1 MAKKQQTIEE
11 KLQAALVPV
20 EEQPY
25 KVPENWCWVRL
36 GRLANVKGG
45 KRVPK
50 GNSLVDEK
58 TNHPYIRV
66 TDFQDMGIDVS
77 AIKYIDDVVFEKIK
91 NYTIART
98 DIYISIAG
106 SIGKVGIIPEFLDG
120 ANLTENAAKIT
131 NINGVTQKMLLWY
144 LTCNNA
150 QNQMIGATISTTQ
163 PKLALFRI
171 ENISVPLPPC
181 NEQYR
186 IVARIES
193 LFAKLDEAKEKIQ
206 EVLDGADLRRA
217 AILHQAF
224 TGKLTEKWRRENGVS
239 DGSWDKVPLGN
250 VIELLS
256 GQDFKPTDYNDAKKG
271 IPYITGASNFDD
283 GVIINRWT
291 EKPTVIAKRDDILLV
306 CKGSGY
312 GKTIIADFEQAH
324 IARQIMALRV
334 KEGIINK
341 YVLYFLMDKYDEI
354 RNSGQGLIPGISRK
368 VVLGMNIFKISMPE
382 QQEIV
387 RLLDNLLS
395 REQSTVTA
403 CEEALTTIDTLKKSI
418 LARAFRGEL
427 GTNDHSEASAKE
439 LLQEILAS

>member
-25 KVPENWCWVRL
+25 KVPENWCWCNLKSFSEIRTGKKDANYGTENGKYL
-36 GRLANVKGG
+36 FFTCASEPIRCDGYSFEGKSILLAGNGDIGNISLYDG
-45 KRVPK
+45 KFEAYQRTYVLSIVE
-50 GNSLVDEK
+50 SLSTEYVYYYFKYKWVDYNNDK
-58 TNHPYIRV
+58 MYGSAIPYIRLGNLKEFPV
-66 TDFQDMGIDVS
+66 P
-77 AIKYIDDVVFEKIK
+77 
-91 NYTIART
+91 
-98 DIYISIAG
+98 
-106 SIGKVGIIPEFLDG
+106 IPPI
-120 ANLTENAAKIT
+120 TE
-131 NINGVTQKMLLWY
+131 
-144 LTCNNA
+144 
-150 QNQMIGATISTTQ
+150 QN
-163 PKLALFRI
+163 
-171 ENISVPLPPC
+171 
-181 NEQYR
+181 R
-186 IVARIES
+186 IVSIVES
-193 LFAKLDEAKEKIQ
+193 LFAKLDEAKDKIQ

-256 GQDFKPTDYNDAKKG
+256 GQDFKPTDYNDAKNG

-427 GTNDHSEASAKE
+427 GTNDPSEASAKE